1 MAVRVRIP
9 TPLRRLTNDQA
20 EVTASG
26 QVLREV
32 IDDLDRQFPGM
43 KARLCNEDGTL
54 RRFINIYVNKEDV
67 RFLSGEDTPI
77 KDGDEISIIPAMAGG
92 CR

>member
-9 TPLRRLTNDQA
+9 TPLRRLTNEQA
-20 EVTASG
+20 EVTANG

-32 IDDLDRQFPGM
+32 IDDLESQFPGI

-67 RFLSGEDTPI
+67 RFLAGEDTPV

-92 CR
+92 RR

>member
-9 TPLRRLTNDQA
+9 TPLRRLTNDQS

-32 IDDLDRQFPGM
+32 IEDLERQFPGI
-43 KARLCNEDGTL
+43 KARLCNDDGTI

-67 RFLSGEDTPI
+67 RFLAGEETPL
-77 KDGDEISIIPAMAGG
+77 KEGDEVSIIPAMAGG
-92 CR
+92 WV